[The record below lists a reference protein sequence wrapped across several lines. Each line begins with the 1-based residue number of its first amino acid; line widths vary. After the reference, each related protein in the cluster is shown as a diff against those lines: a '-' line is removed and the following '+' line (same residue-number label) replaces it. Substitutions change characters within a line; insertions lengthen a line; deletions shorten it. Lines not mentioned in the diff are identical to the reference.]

1 MDVKRALRRAVTQ
14 HESVKISRRT
24 RDELNV
30 YGFPLAVGRA
40 LVLLR
45 VLHDF
50 DLDGYEVL
58 PLERITQVRSGVHE
72 RFLEHVIRDECHLRS
87 VWPPRGAPKWADL
100 PLDAWQELFTALGA
114 TQQIAIV
121 ECETR
126 DEDAF
131 LIGPVAGV
139 AKHAVG
145 IHNFD
150 ATAVWDSAPSEVPFK
165 AITCVRFDER
175 YTQVYARYVGEP
187 PAS

>member
-1 MDVKRALRRAVTQ
+1 MDVRRALRRAVRH

-24 RDELNV
+24 RDERNV
-30 YGFPLAVGRA
+30 RGFPLAIGRT
-40 LVLLR
+40 LVL
-45 VLHDF
+45 VQVSHDF

-72 RFLEHVIRDECHLRS
+72 RFHEHVIRDEGRLRN
-87 VWPPRGAPKWADL
+87 VWPPDDAPKWADL
-100 PLDAWQELFTALGA
+100 PLDSWQELFAAFGA
-114 TQQIAIV
+114 MRQIAIV

-131 LIGPVAGV
+131 LIGPVAAV
-139 AKHAVG
+139 AEHAVG

-150 ATAVWDSAPSEVPFK
+150 ATAVWDSAPTEVRVR

-175 YTQVYARYVGEP
+175 YTQVYARYVGDP
-187 PAS
+187 PAI